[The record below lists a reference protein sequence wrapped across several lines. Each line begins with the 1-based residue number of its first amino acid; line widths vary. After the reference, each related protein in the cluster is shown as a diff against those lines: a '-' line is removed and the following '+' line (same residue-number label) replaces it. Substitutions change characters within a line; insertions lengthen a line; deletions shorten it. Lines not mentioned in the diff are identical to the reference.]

1 MGRWAVL
8 SVEGAVRGKV
18 NGRVVR
24 IVQAVAV
31 GGATVGGRQVGV
43 AHVGDVGEEGGVDD
57 KVDGRDDAVGLGAVL
72 DDQRVRDVGIEHD
85 RVGRHQQHAGHHA
98 LAVGDV
104 AHVDLE
110 KSIQKSINAIY
121 RRPTTPSSTL
131 RNFSC
136 SARSLTRSAS
146 KSTGGGGPWPAS
158 TASTASLPSST
169 PSGGGSEPIDDTE
182 RRGDS
187 GARRTSK
194 KAVGKRTQRPMT

>member
-18 NGRVVR
+18 NGPVVR

-85 RVGRHQQHAGHHA
+85 RVGRH
-98 LAVGDV
+98 
-104 AHVDLE
+104 
-110 KSIQKSINAIY
+110 K
-121 RRPTTPSSTL
+121 
-131 RNFSC
+131 
-136 SARSLTRSAS
+136 
-146 KSTGGGGPWPAS
+146 
-158 TASTASLPSST
+158 
-169 PSGGGSEPIDDTE
+169 
-182 RRGDS
+182 
-187 GARRTSK
+187 
-194 KAVGKRTQRPMT
+194 